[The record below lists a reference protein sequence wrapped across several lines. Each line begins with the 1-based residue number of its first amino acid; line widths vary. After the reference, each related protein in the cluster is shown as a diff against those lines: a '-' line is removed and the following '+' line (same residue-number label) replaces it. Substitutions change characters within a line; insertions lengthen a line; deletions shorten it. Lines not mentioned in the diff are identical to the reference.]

1 MVSMNRNADG
11 KAVASIPA
19 VPVPP
24 QAAEASEVNLASVL
38 MQMQMQMQQMQQ
50 QMVADRAAADAALK
64 AAQAEAAAAAAAK
77 KTTKEKPTK
86 PERFVENVHGELV
99 NVRRKGKSA
108 VVNDGDQILMK
119 PLEWPGDHEKERI
132 PEYIDKGMSE
142 EEAIAEAN
150 RKQAE
155 ALRKFGGRPL
165 PATMVIR
172 VDGMSLASALRINC
186 NYAQTLLTLVKNGHE
201 GKSFVGMLES
211 LVREK
216 AVYDEACTAAK
227 R

>member
-64 AAQAEAAAAAAAK
+64 AAQAEAAAAAAK

-119 PLEWPGDHEKERI
+119 PLEWPGDHEKDRI
-132 PEYIDKGMSE
+132 PEYIAKGMSE
-142 EEAIAEAN
+142 EEAVAEAN